1 MKRRE
6 FMAVI
11 GGAAITW
18 PLGVRAQSTQK
29 LRRIAFVHSGLPVER
44 ITETGGTFWIRR
56 FYEELRALGHTE
68 GTNLMIERLSA
79 GGNTGRFA
87 AVAADVVSAGPEV
100 IVSNSSEM
108 VRTLMTA
115 TRTIPIVGIFGDPI
129 TGGLVLNLARP
140 GGNLTGVSID
150 GGPGIPAKR
159 LQILKET
166 VPGAAKI
173 VYLISAG
180 AEVRRSI
187 VPVAHKVL
195 ADVSEAQLRGAFAE
209 MADDKVDAVLMS
221 ENGSF
226 VAMRAFLAALA
237 AQHRIPVIYAYREFA
252 EAGGLMAYGPELGH
266 LAKRMADDVH
276 QILNGAKPGDIPI
289 DQPTKYEM
297 VLNLKTAKA
306 LSLAI
311 PQAVLAQADEVIE

>member
-1 MKRRE
+1 MRRRE

-11 GGAAITW
+11 GGAATTW

-29 LRRIAFVHSGLPVER
+29 LRRIAFVHSGLPVEK

-129 TGGLVLNLARP
+129 TGGLVLNLARQP
-140 GGNLTGVSID
+140 
-150 GGPGIPAKR
+150 
-159 LQILKET
+159 
-166 VPGAAKI
+166 
-173 VYLISAG
+173 
-180 AEVRRSI
+180 
-187 VPVAHKVL
+187 
-195 ADVSEAQLRGAFAE
+195 
-209 MADDKVDAVLMS
+209 
-221 ENGSF
+221 
-226 VAMRAFLAALA
+226 
-237 AQHRIPVIYAYREFA
+237 
-252 EAGGLMAYGPELGH
+252 LG
-266 LAKRMADDVH
+266 
-276 QILNGAKPGDIPI
+276 
-289 DQPTKYEM
+289 
-297 VLNLKTAKA
+297 
-306 LSLAI
+306 
-311 PQAVLAQADEVIE
+311 